1 MSLLV
6 AWGFD
11 FTIQKPPA
19 GKARP
24 PLAVAAAARFAPAKI
39 CAGFAA
45 SASPPRPAK
54 LDHLLQLRL
63 LPALNL
69 RLRLLAVAAAPRLP
83 LLPRLLRLLRLRLL
97 LLLSLRLRWSALCFQ
112 NPCLRL
118 RLRLRQRL

>member
-1 MSLLV
+1 MNLSV

-63 LPALNL
+63 LPALRLL
-69 RLRLLAVAAAPRLP
+69 RLRLLLRLS
-83 LLPRLLRLLRLRLL
+83 LRLRLLRLRLL
-97 LLLSLRLRWSALCFQ
+97 RLRLLR
-112 NPCLRL
+112 LRL

>member
-11 FTIQKPPA
+11 GFDFTAQKPPA
-19 GKARP
+19 DKARP

-69 RLRLLAVAAAPRLP
+69 RLP
-83 LLPRLLRLLRLRLL
+83 RLRLL
-97 LLLSLRLRWSALCFQ
+97 LRLSLRLRWPALRFQ
-112 NPCLRL
+112 MRL
-118 RLRLRQRL
+118 RRQRL

>member
-1 MSLLV
+1 MNLLV

-63 LPALNL
+63 LPALRLL
-69 RLRLLAVAAAPRLP
+69 RLRLLLRLSLR
-83 LLPRLLRLLRLRLL
+83 LLPALRLLRLRLL
-97 LLLSLRLRWSALCFQ
+97 RLRLLR
-112 NPCLRL
+112 LRL